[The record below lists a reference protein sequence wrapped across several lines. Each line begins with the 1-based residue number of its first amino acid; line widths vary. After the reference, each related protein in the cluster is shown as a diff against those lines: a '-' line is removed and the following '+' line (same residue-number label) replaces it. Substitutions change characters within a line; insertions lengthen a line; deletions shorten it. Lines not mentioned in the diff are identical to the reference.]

1 VADEK
6 RRLNVTEEL
15 YHYSDCGLP
24 NVYLRNGFTVERTP
38 YGEGVAIHDMDEL
51 HAVIA
56 RSIIFSEDRMT
67 GAEMRFLRIE
77 MDISQSTL
85 ANILKTSVK
94 NVERWESNRD
104 KPLKGPED
112 FGVKA
117 LYVFSKESREGRRLI
132 DRIAELDQAIIER
145 RVFEFEG
152 AGSGWHEAA

>member
-1 VADEK
+1 
-6 RRLNVTEEL
+6 
-15 YHYSDCGLP
+15 
-24 NVYLRNGFTVERTP
+24 
-38 YGEGVAIHDMDEL
+38 MDEL

-56 RSIIFSEDRMT
+56 RSIIFSEDRMA

-132 DRIAELDQAIIER
+132 DRIAALDQAIIEC
-145 RVFEFEG
+145 RVFEL
-152 AGSGWHEAA
+152 